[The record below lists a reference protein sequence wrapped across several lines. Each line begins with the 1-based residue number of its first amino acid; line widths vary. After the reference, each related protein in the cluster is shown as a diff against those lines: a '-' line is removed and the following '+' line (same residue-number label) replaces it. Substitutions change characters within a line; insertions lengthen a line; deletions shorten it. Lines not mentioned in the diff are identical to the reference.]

1 VPALASRAASGF
13 EGDQGVPETFLAA
26 CALVLVLEGLLPLV
40 APRAWRN
47 AFRRLTEL
55 SDGQLRFIGLL
66 SVAIGVLTLFAF
78 YA

>member
-1 VPALASRAASGF
+1 M
-13 EGDQGVPETFLAA
+13 PETFLAA

-40 APRAWRN
+40 PPHAWRN

-55 SDGQLRFIGLL
+55 TDGQLRFIGLIA
-66 SVAIGVLTLFAF
+66 VAVGGLILAAF